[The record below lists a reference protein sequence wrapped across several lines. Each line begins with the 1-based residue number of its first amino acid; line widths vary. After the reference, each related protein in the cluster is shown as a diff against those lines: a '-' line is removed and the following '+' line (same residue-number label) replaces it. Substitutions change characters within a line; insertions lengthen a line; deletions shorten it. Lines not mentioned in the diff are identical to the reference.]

1 LSQTSSKGISTVELG
16 IQADGRARLRT
27 TRKKKGFI
35 YELIHN
41 RMMFLMLLPTLIF
54 FLVNSYFPM
63 VGIYYAF
70 TQFDFN
76 SSMFNSKFVGL
87 QNFEFLWRSGTLVKL
102 TMNTIGYNIAFIV
115 LGNVLAIACAILLSE
130 LNGKWF
136 KKISQSI
143 MFLPYFVSFVI
154 LSVIVY
160 NLFNYDSGFLNT
172 MLTQFGLDPVDV
184 YSKPWAWIFLIIIF
198 YLWKNLGYSMVIYL
212 AAITGISDEYYE
224 AAKIDGANIFQRIW
238 YITVPMLKSTFVVLL
253 LFALGSIMKGQF
265 DLFYQLIGNNG
276 LLYNT
281 TDILDTYVYRSLK
294 VTFDV
299 GMATAAGVYQSL
311 FGFVLIMTVNYIIRK
326 INDDYALF

>member
-1 LSQTSSKGISTVELG
+1 MSQTSSKGISNVELG

-27 TRKKKGFI
+27 TRKKKGLL
-35 YELIHN
+35 YELVHN
-41 RMMFLMLLPTLIF
+41 RVMFLMLLPTLVF

-115 LGNVLAIACAILLSE
+115 LGNVLAIVCAILLSE

-136 KKISQSI
+136 KKISQSV

-172 MLTQFGLDPVDV
+172 ILTQFGLDPVDV

-238 YITVPMLKSTFVVLL
+238 YITLPMLKSTFVVLL

>member
-1 LSQTSSKGISTVELG
+1 MSQTSSKGISTVELG
-16 IQADGRARLRT
+16 IQADGRASLRT